1 MLCPVAGWGV
11 VRVACGHTVSQRS
24 NNRAPVC
31 GTLRMNRSVKRANRT
46 TTGVSGYA
54 VYYTIGSEQL

>member
-1 MLCPVAGWGV
+1 M
-11 VRVACGHTVSQRS
+11 RVACGHTVSQRS

-31 GTLRMNRSVKRANRT
+31 GTLGMNRSVKRANLT
-46 TTGVSGYA
+46 TTGVSGY